1 MQSARWIVPSLLAL
15 ALVAVGAAPAL
26 AGSHEG
32 VTMPDNVTVEGT
44 SLVLNGMGLR
54 EATMFKV
61 DVYVAGLYLE
71 KKSSNGDAIVKARSA
86 KRIHLQFKRDV
97 DRDDM
102 VKALEG
108 AFNKNAGSKKSALS
122 GEMKTFKSWLTKL
135 DEGDTMTF
143 SYAPD
148 KGLMVDIN
156 GKRKGTIAGDDFASV
171 IFAGWL
177 GKNATDKDLRKQL
190 LGR

>member
-32 VTMPDNVTVEGT
+32 VTMPDKVTVEGT

-61 DVYVAGLYLE
+61 DVYVAGLYVE
-71 KKSSNGDAIVKARSA
+71 KKSSNGEAIVSARSA

-97 DRDDM
+97 DRKDM

-108 AFNKNAGSKKSALS
+108 AFNKNAGSKKAALS

-135 DEGDTMTF
+135 DEGDT
-143 SYAPD
+143 
-148 KGLMVDIN
+148 LVV
-156 GKRKGTIAGDDFASV
+156 KRRGELPS
-171 IFAGWL
+171 
-177 GKNATDKDLRKQL
+177 
-190 LGR
+190 GRVQPADYPAFRAKVLKADEALTKKIRIRL

>member
-1 MQSARWIVPSLLAL
+1 MKSARWLIPTVLAL
-15 ALVAVGAAPAL
+15 ALIPLAAVPAQ
-26 AGSHEG
+26 AGRKAG
-32 VTMPDNVTVEGT
+32 VTMPDKVTVAGK

-71 KKSSNGDAIVKARSA
+71 KKSSNAAAILAAREV

-102 VKALEG
+102 VKALRG
-108 AFNKNAGSKKSALS
+108 AFDKNAGAKKSALAD
-122 GEMKTFKSWLTKL
+122 EMKSFMSWLTAL
-135 DEGDTMTF
+135 DEKDTMTF
-143 SYAPD
+143 TYVPEQ
-148 KGLMVDIN
+148 GLTVHIN
-156 GKRKGTIAGDDFASV
+156 GKRKGTIAGDDFARI

-177 GKNATDKDLRKQL
+177 GSRATDQNVRKQL